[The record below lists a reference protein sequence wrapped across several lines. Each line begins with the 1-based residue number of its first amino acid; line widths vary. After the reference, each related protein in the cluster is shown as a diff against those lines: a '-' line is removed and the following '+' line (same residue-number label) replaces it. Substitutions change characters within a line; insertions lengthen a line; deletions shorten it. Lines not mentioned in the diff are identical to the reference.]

1 MDYII
6 VAILA
11 ALLNMALSLLLPC
24 LLKNSNIPFTDNIK
38 KVFSNNKQLILTS
51 SVIVGILVYLALII
65 EPQINSFSNLAK
77 INYDSNP
84 NDNILI
90 MKLGN

>member
-11 ALLNMALSLLLPC
+11 ALLNIILSLLLPC
-24 LLKNSNIPFTDNIK
+24 LLHNSPIPFSDNIK

-51 SVIVGILVYLALII
+51 SVIVGILVYLALLI
-65 EPQINSFSNLAK
+65 EPKINIFSNLAN
-77 INYDSNP
+77 INYDTNTA
-84 NDNILI
+84 DNILI
-90 MKLGN
+90 MEIN